1 MKSERIERTVDP
13 QMEVYSDIKRA
24 DYTKEAGV
32 YDQKRFLHEA
42 GRFYADLSNQI
53 IFDLLDA
60 PESRREAGPGALF
73 SSGQCPA
80 STV

>member
-1 MKSERIERTVDP
+1 MEESHGQSRLLGSEGTE

-60 PESRREAGPGALF
+60 
-73 SSGQCPA
+73 
-80 STV
+80 